1 MSLKTLLHNSE
12 TTLGEYIIHHA
23 SNVCEFCVKILDIVN
38 VVKKL
43 KSYGFGEISSI
54 NCLKQISSSK
64 KTFGIFNI
72 IKSFSP

>member
-12 TTLGEYIIHHA
+12 TTLGEYIIHHT